1 MITATREF
9 SDDQIATV
17 SALYNHKKNPNQNS
31 KKDKNALE
39 SRISNRINKM
49 MKDYVNDKKSGKKR
63 DISTEEKDYLKAL
76 KELKFR
82 PNIAKSQTSFQTAGI
97 KT

>member
-1 MITATREF
+1 
-9 SDDQIATV
+9 
-17 SALYNHKKNPNQNS
+17 
-31 KKDKNALE
+31 
-39 SRISNRINKM
+39 M

-82 PNIAKSQTSFQTAGI
+82 PNIAKSQSSF
-97 KT
+97 